1 MSLLDIRSS
10 TLSGVQQKTV
20 DCSRGLFIKWDS
32 PKGLEAASEFICSE
46 LLKHATIAGRP
57 LQHRECWI
65 ETDGA
70 GKPVSCSRLDLPKD
84 DLVRV
89 TLDDL
94 LGVDLIEPSQKY
106 SSVECL
112 ASLLEI
118 AIQRT
123 ECLDFFIQYIGCLL
137 FDWLVFNDDRH
148 LRNTEFDLSSEGN
161 VALVPAFD
169 FGRAFFSFEEGA
181 FAAPIPVLRRKQKCK
196 PFGLAQVTAVQRQ
209 ASDVQLVVNA
219 SQAIGSSTI
228 SMLEVAY
235 SRAQVSRILDI
246 LAEVLKPARHFGGL
260 VTVT

>member
-1 MSLLDIRSS
+1 MDIRSS

-20 DCSRGLFIKWDS
+20 DSSRGLFIKWDS
-32 PKGLEAASEFICSE
+32 PRGLEAASEFICSE
-46 LLKHATIAGRP
+46 LLRCTTVNGQP
-57 LQHRECWI
+57 LQHRKYWI

-84 DLVRV
+84 GRVRA

-94 LGVDLIEPSQKY
+94 LGVDLIEPSQNH

-112 ASLLEI
+112 ANLLEL
-118 AIQRT
+118 AIQKT
-123 ECLDFFIQYIGCLL
+123 GCADFFLQYIGCLL

-148 LRNTEFDLSSEGN
+148 LRNTEFDLSSEGKG
-161 VALVPAFD
+161 VLVPVFD

-181 FAAPIPVLRRKQKCK
+181 FSAPIPVLRRKQKCK
-196 PFGLAQVTAVQRQ
+196 PFGLSQVTAIQRQ
-209 ASDVQLVVNA
+209 ASDVRLVVNA
-219 SQAIGSSTI
+219 SQAIGSDTI

-235 SRAQVSRILDI
+235 SHTQVSRVLDI